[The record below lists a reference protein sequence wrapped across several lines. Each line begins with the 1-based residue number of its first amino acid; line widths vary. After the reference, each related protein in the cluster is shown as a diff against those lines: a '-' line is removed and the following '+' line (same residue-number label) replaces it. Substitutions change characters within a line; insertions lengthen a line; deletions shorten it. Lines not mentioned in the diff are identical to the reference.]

1 MLDHLRVAA
10 PPLGAIRQQVT
21 ADVAHVP
28 RRVDTGGHRLAA
40 GRDLDLAGRAT
51 RPHRARATKCARAVS
66 DLYHVADV
74 IRAYRDNEVE
84 LASRPQVTVC
94 GDAS

>member
-1 MLDHLRVAA
+1 
-10 PPLGAIRQQVT
+10 
-21 ADVAHVP
+21 
-28 RRVDTGGHRLAA
+28 
-40 GRDLDLAGRAT
+40 
-51 RPHRARATKCARAVS
+51 VS